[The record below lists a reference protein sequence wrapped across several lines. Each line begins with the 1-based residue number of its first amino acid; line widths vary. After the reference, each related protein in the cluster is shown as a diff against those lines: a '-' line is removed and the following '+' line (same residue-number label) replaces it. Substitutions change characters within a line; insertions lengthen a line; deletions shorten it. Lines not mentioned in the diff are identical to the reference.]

1 MWVRSTAFSS
11 PEILSKQTGGCSVAL
26 ASMKLMRWRM
36 EEHRKSASVVG
47 STVFTKE
54 SCWGSNPWSLWMGT
68 YLERG
73 CLQMLSLDE
82 VISSVQFSHSVI
94 VTPWTFSTRGFPVH
108 HQFPELAKLML
119 IKSMMPSSHLI
130 LCHSLLLL
138 PSIFPSIRV
147 FSNESVLW
155 IRWPK
160 CWSFTFSISPSN
172 EYSGLISF
180 RRSLE
185 WSQHYQMANIEIRLI
200 IFIAAK
206 DGKALYS
213 QQKQDRELTVAQ
225 IMNSLLPISDLNWRK
240 WGKPLNH
247 SGMT

>member
-130 LCHSLLLL
+130 LCHTLFLL
-138 PSIFPSIRV
+138 PQNPPNIRV
-147 FSNESVLW
+147 FSNESTLCM
-155 IRWPK
+155 RWPK
-160 CWSFTFSISPSN
+160 YWSFSFSINPSK
-172 EYSGLISF
+172 EIPGLISF
-180 RRSLE
+180 RMDWLDLLAVQRTP
-185 WSQHYQMANIEIRLI
+185 
-200 IFIAAK
+200 K
-206 DGKALYS
+206 
-213 QQKQDRELTVAQ
+213 
-225 IMNSLLPISDLNWRK
+225 SLL
-240 WGKPLNH
+240 
-247 SGMT
+247 